1 MQVNAVFEGGGVKAI
16 GLAGAVSEAE
26 RRGMVFNQVAGTS
39 SGSIIA
45 SLLAAG
51 YTGKDMNQIII
62 DTPFTSFLRR
72 GWLHQ
77 IKWVGPVVRLV
88 VKKGLYAGEELERWI
103 YNLLLA
109 KGIRTFGDLENGQL
123 KIIASDITMGRLL
136 VLPDDI
142 SRYGIDPKKLTVA
155 KAVRMSTSIPYF
167 FDPVIIRKRGPRRK
181 GESFSDQFVHIV
193 DGGLL
198 SNFPLWIFDK
208 KQEWKQGS
216 KPLPTLG
223 FQLVGRGSNEP
234 NRIIGPLTMLHAL
247 FSTMMDAHDER
258 YIEEHKAFRTIKI
271 PTLGVHTT
279 EFDLSK
285 TKSSALYE
293 SGINAASKFFDKWS
307 YETYLDKCK
316 HLKVPIRALAN
327 Q

>member
-1 MQVNAVFEGGGVKAI
+1 MQANAVFEGGGVKAI
-16 GLAGAVSEAE
+16 GLAGAVEEAE
-26 RRGMVFNQVAGTS
+26 KRGVIFNQVAGTS
-39 SGSIIA
+39 SGSIVA

-51 YTGKDMNQIII
+51 YTGNDMKGIILN
-62 DTPFTSFLRR
+62 TPFRRFLKKS
-72 GWLHQ
+72 WIHQ
-77 IKWVGPVVRLV
+77 VKWVGPVARLFI
-88 VKKGLYAGEELERWI
+88 KKGLYAGEELEQWM

-109 KGIRTFGDLENGQL
+109 KGIRTFGDLDKGQL

-142 SRYGIDPKKLTVA
+142 VRYGIQPEHLTVA

-167 FDPVIIRKRGPRRK
+167 FDPVIIRKKGPRSK
-181 GESFSDQFVHIV
+181 GEHFSQQFVHIV

-208 KQEWKQGS
+208 KQRWEQGA

-223 FQLVGRGSNEP
+223 FQLVGRGGHEG

-258 YIEEHKAFRTIKI
+258 YIEDHKAFRTIKI
-271 PTLGVHTT
+271 PTLNVHTT

-285 TKSSALYE
+285 EKSLALYE
-293 SGINAASKFFDKWS
+293 AGQKAANKFFDKWS
-307 YETYLDKCK
+307 YESYLQQCK
-316 HLKVPIRALAN
+316 TLKVPARAMA
-327 Q
+327 QR

>member
-1 MQVNAVFEGGGVKAI
+1 MRVNAVFEGGGVKAI

-26 RRGMVFNQVAGTS
+26 KRGVDFHQVAGTS
-39 SGSIIA
+39 SGSIVA

-51 YTGKDMNQIII
+51 YTGNDMKTIIMN
-62 DTPFTSFLRR
+62 TPFQRFLKKS
-72 GWLHQ
+72 WIHQ
-77 IKWVGPVVRLV
+77 VKWVGPVFRLFI
-88 VKKGLYAGEELERWI
+88 KKGLYAGEELEQWI
-103 YNLLLA
+103 YKLLLA
-109 KGIRTFGDLENGQL
+109 KGIRTFGDLRKGQL

-142 SRYGIDPKKLTVA
+142 ARYGIQPEHLTVA

-167 FDPVIIRKRGPRRK
+167 FEPVIIRKNAPRRK

-198 SNFPLWIFDK
+198 SNFPLWIFDQ
-208 KQEWKQGS
+208 KQRWEQGAR
-216 KPLPTLG
+216 PLPTLG
-223 FQLVGRGSNEP
+223 FQLVGRGGHEGNK
-234 NRIIGPLTMLHAL
+234 IIGPLTMLQAL

-271 PTLGVHTT
+271 PTLDVHTT

-285 TKSSALYE
+285 EKSLALYE
-293 SGINAASKFFDKWS
+293 AGQKAAAKFLDKWS
-307 YETYLDKCK
+307 YESYLEKCK
-316 HLKVPIRALAN
+316 AMKVAARAMAER
-327 Q
+327 